1 MLTNTI
7 ELKTGINPALGF
19 LPHFLITF
27 TMPNAT
33 LILNQLLPLNIIGL
47 GYLTLYPQDPAQ
59 DSYRPEPESL
69 IDGDVVTQRLENF
82 SHILDRTT
90 GSRLHAFLSS
100 AIHSAYSNN
109 NVSGIDI
116 SSALCVTRQLRNSEE
131 VFQGICKLSTARR
144 WLERALRR
152 RQQVYLVVGIKT
164 LTDARIKQE
173 KSRAIET
180 EAAVQIPTTLAAAA
194 GGVVLPLGD
203 FLDVGAGLSRQKQN
217 AEKISFVAPGE
228 QIFAVQYRK
237 IQFARF
243 SGRDIDK
250 ASLELGNS
258 WKIYV
263 EARGGE
269 EAAEDVVDAQVCEYS
284 PKTGEDS
291 GPFESFVVENEELYY
306 LF

>member
-1 MLTNTI
+1 
-7 ELKTGINPALGF
+7 
-19 LPHFLITF
+19 
-27 TMPNAT
+27 MPNAT
-33 LILNQLLPLNIIGL
+33 LILNQLLPLDTIGL

-59 DSYRPEPESL
+59 DAYRPEPGL
-69 IDGDVVTQRLENF
+69 FADGDIVTQRLEDF

-100 AIHSAYSNN
+100 AINSTYSSK
-109 NVSGIDI
+109 NVSGTDI
-116 SSALCVTRQLRNSEE
+116 SSALCVTRQLRNSEDI
-131 VFQGICKLSTARR
+131 FQEICKLPTARR

-173 KSRAIET
+173 KSRARET
-180 EAAVQIPTTLAAAA
+180 EAAVQVPTTLAAAA
-194 GGVVLPLGD
+194 GGVVLPFGD
-203 FLDVGAGLSRQKQN
+203 ALDVGVGLSRQKQN
-217 AEKISFVAPGE
+217 DETTSFVAPGE

-237 IQFARF
+237 IQVARF
-243 SGRDIDK
+243 SARDIDK

-269 EAAEDVVDAQVCEYS
+269 EAAEEVVDAQVCEYS
-284 PKTGEDS
+284 PKTGENS
-291 GPFESFVVENEELYY
+291 VSFESFVVEDEELYY
-306 LF
+306 HF